1 MFDGPDGAC
10 LIVKS
15 YVCRGLCKGTP
26 QTSQISLMSRPMPK
40 TLPSHE
46 RIGPASS
53 LRGRFVPA
61 RTSSG
66 SPLSLR
72 TRSRQVVATWLLLP
86 AQLLVLLLPLLHLLW
101 HQRAPAHEHSAG
113 GLRPH
118 RHLAHDWL
126 AEPPAPAP
134 HPHPHPEAAPAP
146 VSSLLSPASAAL
158 PPLQALAQL
167 ASAPAPEAPVSAYR
181 AAGAVA
187 QVPGPGLHAEA
198 SLYHFG
204 GAWLAGQA
212 LPSLPPSSLLAHLS
226 ITRPLVLRPRA
237 WLLRLRARSPPSF
250 ISQSFS

>member
-26 QTSQISLMSRPMPK
+26 QTVQISPMSRPMLK
-40 TLPSHE
+40 TLPSPK
-46 RIGPASS
+46 RTGPAPS
-53 LRGRFVPA
+53 LRGRSVPA

-66 SPLSLR
+66 SRLSLG
-72 TRSRQVVATWLLLP
+72 TQSRQLVATWLLLP

-146 VSSLLSPASAAL
+146 VSLLLPPAPAAL

-167 ASAPAPEAPVSAYR
+167 ASAPEPEAPASAYR

-187 QVPGPGLHAEA
+187 PVPGPGLHAEA
-198 SLYHFG
+198 SLYHLG

-212 LPSLPPSSLLAHLS
+212 LPSLPPSTLLAQLS

-237 WLLRLRARSPPSF
+237 WLLRLRARSPPAL
-250 ISQSFS
+250 ISQSLS

>member
-15 YVCRGLCKGTP
+15 YVCPSPCKGAP
-26 QTSQISLMSRPMPK
+26 QTAQISPMSRPMPT
-40 TLPSHE
+40 TLPSPE
-46 RIGPASS
+46 RTGPASS
-53 LRGRFVPA
+53 LRGRSVPA
-61 RTSSG
+61 RSSAG

-72 TRSRQVVATWLLLP
+72 TRSRQLVATWLLLP

-118 RHLAHDWL
+118 RHLTRDWL
-126 AEPPAPAP
+126 AEPLAPAS

-146 VSSLLSPASAAL
+146 VSSLLLPAPPAL

-212 LPSLPPSSLLAHLS
+212 LPSLPPSSLLAQLS

-237 WLLRLRARSPPSF
+237 WLLRLRARSPPSL